1 MEPLKPLNIVDDRP
15 REVPADVA
23 RKVEEHLR
31 ECGPIVLALSP
42 DNEEIAAASEWGQE
56 SPEGYSPIVG
66 GAAYGLG
73 GTLAEVLAKLVE
85 YRR

>member
-15 REVPADVA
+15 REVP
-23 RKVEEHLR
+23 
-31 ECGPIVLALSP
+31 
-42 DNEEIAAASEWGQE
+42 NEKIAAASEWGQE

-85 YRR
+85 YRQPRG